1 MCPGTREGDRAVELL
16 AAFAVFLIGTFACM
30 VLGYSLSWGL
40 ALGLV
45 CFTVVGLRRGLT
57 LRALLRMA
65 GEGARTS
72 LVVLRILVLIG
83 FLTAL
88 WRASG
93 TIAFF
98 VHTGLKWM
106 HPSTFYLSAFLLAST
121 LSMAFGSSFGVA
133 GTAGVILAAIA
144 RSGGASLAITGGAVL
159 SGAYLGE
166 RLSPASSSAALTA
179 ALAGVEQRD
188 FQLRMW
194 RTTPLPLVLSLVF
207 YGGISLLYPIQR
219 VDQTILTAL
228 EEGFDLSWTAVLPAV
243 ILLVLPFFKVSAARS
258 ILVSCGAA
266 AVLAVWGQGKPLAEV
281 AWSCVTGYVV
291 DQPALTGILSGGG
304 LFSMVNGMCIVLFSC
319 ASSGILNGAEL
330 LEPVKAQLERIAR
343 RTDLYVTTAAVSVAS
358 EALLCNQS
366 IALVLTEQMMGES
379 FRRSG
384 KGGLPLSQALGNTAI
399 VLAAV
404 VPWSIAGS
412 VPLEAMGASAPAIP
426 FSFFLFAAPMCDW
439 LLHRRQ
445 YQLK

>member
-1 MCPGTREGDRAVELL
+1 MELL
-16 AAFAVFLIGTFACM
+16 IAFAVFLVGTFICM
-30 VLGYSLSWGL
+30 ALGWSLSWGL

-72 LVVLRILVLIG
+72 LVVVRILVLIG

-106 HPSTFYLSAFLLAST
+106 HPSTFYLAAFLLAAA

-144 RSGGASLAITGGAVL
+144 RSGEASLAITGGAVL

-179 ALAGVEQRD
+179 ALAGVEQHD

-266 AVLAVWGQGKPLAEV
+266 AVLAVWEQGRPLAEV

-291 DQPALTGILSGGG
+291 EQPELTGILSGGG
-304 LFSMVNGMCIVLFSC
+304 LLSMVNGMCIVLFSC
-319 ASSGILNGAEL
+319 ASSGILNGAKL
-330 LEPVKAQLERIAR
+330 LEPVKVQLDRMAR

-358 EALLCNQS
+358 AALLCNQS
-366 IALVLTEQMMGES
+366 IALVLTEQMIGES

-384 KGGLPLSQALGNTAI
+384 KGGLLLSQALGNTAI

-412 VPLEAMGASAPAIP
+412 VPLEAMGSSVLAIP
-426 FSFFLFAAPMCDW
+426 FSFFLFAAPVCDW

-445 YQLK
+445 FQMEQD

>member
-1 MCPGTREGDRAVELL
+1 MA
-16 AAFAVFLIGTFACM
+16 
-30 VLGYSLSWGL
+30 LGWSLSWGL

-45 CFTVVGLRRGLT
+45 CFTLVGLRRGLS
-57 LRALLRMA
+57 LRALVRMA

-98 VHTGLKWM
+98 VHTGLEWM
-106 HPSTFYLSAFLLAST
+106 HPSAFYLAAFLLASA

-144 RSGGASLAITGGAVL
+144 RSGGASLAVTGGAVL

-179 ALAGVEQRD
+179 ALAGVEQHD

-194 RTTPLPLVLSLVF
+194 RTTPLPLALSLVF
-207 YGGISLLYPIQR
+207 YGGISLLHPIQQ
-219 VDQTILTAL
+219 VDQTILRAL
-228 EEGFDLSWTAVLPAV
+228 EEGFDLSWTVVLPAV

-266 AVLAVWGQGKPLAEV
+266 AVLAVWEQGRPLAEV
-281 AWSCVTGYVV
+281 AWSCVAGYVV
-291 DQPALTGILSGGG
+291 EQPELTGILSGGG
-304 LFSMVNGMCIVLFSC
+304 LLSMVNGMCIVLLSC

-330 LEPVKAQLERIAR
+330 LEPVKARLERMAR
-343 RTDLYVTTAAVSVAS
+343 RTGLYVTTAAVSVAS
-358 EALLCNQS
+358 AALLCNQS
-366 IALVLTEQMMGES
+366 IALVLTGQMMGES

-384 KGGLPLSQALGNTAI
+384 MDGLLLSQALGNTAI

-412 VPLEAMGASAPAIP
+412 VPLEAMGASALAFP
-426 FSFFLFAAPMCDW
+426 FSFFLFAAPVCDW
-439 LLHRRQ
+439 LCHRKQ
-445 YQLK
+445 FQME

>member
-1 MCPGTREGDRAVELL
+1 MA
-16 AAFAVFLIGTFACM
+16 
-30 VLGYSLSWGL
+30 LGWSLSWGL

-45 CFTVVGLRRGLT
+45 CFTLVGLRRGLS
-57 LRALLRMA
+57 LRALVRMA

-98 VHTGLKWM
+98 VHTGLEWM
-106 HPSTFYLSAFLLAST
+106 HPSAFYLAAFLLASA

-144 RSGGASLAITGGAVL
+144 RSGGASLAVTGGAVL

-179 ALAGVEQRD
+179 ALAGVEQHD

-194 RTTPLPLVLSLVF
+194 RTTPLPLALSLVF
-207 YGGISLLYPIQR
+207 YGGISLLHPIQQ
-219 VDQTILTAL
+219 VDQTILRAL
-228 EEGFDLSWTAVLPAV
+228 EEGFDLSWTVVLPAV
-243 ILLVLPFFKVSAARS
+243 ILLVLPLFKVSAARS

-266 AVLAVWGQGKPLAEV
+266 AVLAVWEQGRPLAEV
-281 AWSCVTGYVV
+281 AWSCVAGYVV
-291 DQPALTGILSGGG
+291 EQPELTGILSGGG
-304 LFSMVNGMCIVLFSC
+304 LLSMVNGMCIVLLSC

-330 LEPVKAQLERIAR
+330 LEPVKARLERMAR
-343 RTDLYVTTAAVSVAS
+343 RTGLYVTTAAVSVAS
-358 EALLCNQS
+358 AALLCNQS
-366 IALVLTEQMMGES
+366 IALVLTGQMMGES

-384 KGGLPLSQALGNTAI
+384 KDGLLLSQTLGNTAI

-412 VPLEAMGASAPAIP
+412 VPLEAMGASALAIP
-426 FSFFLFAAPMCDW
+426 FSFFLFAAPVCDW
-439 LLHRRQ
+439 LCHRKQ
-445 YQLK
+445 FQME

>member
-1 MCPGTREGDRAVELL
+1 MA
-16 AAFAVFLIGTFACM
+16 
-30 VLGYSLSWGL
+30 LGWSLSWGL

-45 CFTVVGLRRGLT
+45 CFTLVGLRRGLS
-57 LRALLRMA
+57 LRALVRMA

-98 VHTGLKWM
+98 VHTGLEWM
-106 HPSTFYLSAFLLAST
+106 HPSAFYLVAFLLASA

-144 RSGGASLAITGGAVL
+144 RSGGASLAVTGGAVL

-179 ALAGVEQRD
+179 ALAGVEQHD

-194 RTTPLPLVLSLVF
+194 RTTPLPLALSLVF
-207 YGGISLLYPIQR
+207 YGGISLLHPIQQ
-219 VDQTILTAL
+219 VDQTILRAL
-228 EEGFDLSWTAVLPAV
+228 EEGFDLSWTVVLPAV

-266 AVLAVWGQGKPLAEV
+266 AVLAVWEQGRPLAEV
-281 AWSCVTGYVV
+281 AWSCVAGYVV
-291 DQPALTGILSGGG
+291 EQPELTGILSGGG
-304 LFSMVNGMCIVLFSC
+304 LLSMVNGMCIVLLSC

-330 LEPVKAQLERIAR
+330 LEPVKARLERMAR
-343 RTDLYVTTAAVSVAS
+343 RTGLYVTTAAVSVAS
-358 EALLCNQS
+358 AALLCNQS
-366 IALVLTEQMMGES
+366 IALVLTGQMMGES

-384 KGGLPLSQALGNTAI
+384 KDGLLLSQTLGNTAI

-412 VPLEAMGASAPAIP
+412 VPLEAMGASALAIP
-426 FSFFLFAAPMCDW
+426 FSFFLFAAPVCDW
-439 LLHRRQ
+439 LCHRKQ
-445 YQLK
+445 FQME

>member
-1 MCPGTREGDRAVELL
+1 MA
-16 AAFAVFLIGTFACM
+16 
-30 VLGYSLSWGL
+30 LGWSLSWGL
-40 ALGLV
+40 ARGLV
-45 CFTVVGLRRGLT
+45 CFTLVGLRRGLS
-57 LRALLRMA
+57 LRALVRMA

-98 VHTGLKWM
+98 VHTGLEWM
-106 HPSTFYLSAFLLAST
+106 HPSAFYLAAFLLASA

-144 RSGGASLAITGGAVL
+144 RSGGASLAVTGGAVL

-179 ALAGVEQRD
+179 ALAGVEQHD

-194 RTTPLPLVLSLVF
+194 RTTPLPLALSLVF
-207 YGGISLLYPIQR
+207 YGGISLLHPIQQ
-219 VDQTILTAL
+219 VDQTILRAL
-228 EEGFDLSWTAVLPAV
+228 EEGFDLSWTVVLPAV

-266 AVLAVWGQGKPLAEV
+266 AVLAVWEQGRPLAEV
-281 AWSCVTGYVV
+281 AWSCVAGYVV
-291 DQPALTGILSGGG
+291 EQPELTGILSGGG
-304 LFSMVNGMCIVLFSC
+304 LLSMVNGMCIVLLSC

-330 LEPVKAQLERIAR
+330 LEPVKARLERMAR
-343 RTDLYVTTAAVSVAS
+343 RTGLYVTTAAVSVAS
-358 EALLCNQS
+358 AALLCNQS
-366 IALVLTEQMMGES
+366 IALVLTGQMMGES

-384 KGGLPLSQALGNTAI
+384 KDGLLLSQTLGNTAI

-412 VPLEAMGASAPAIP
+412 VPLEAMGASALAIP
-426 FSFFLFAAPMCDW
+426 FSFFLFAAPVCDW
-439 LLHRRQ
+439 LCHRKQ
-445 YQLK
+445 FQME

>member
-1 MCPGTREGDRAVELL
+1 MELL
-16 AAFAVFLIGTFACM
+16 AAFAVFLVGTFACM
-30 VLGYSLSWGL
+30 ALGWSLSWGL

-45 CFTVVGLRRGLT
+45 CFTLVGLRRGLS
-57 LRALLRMA
+57 LRALVRMA

-93 TIAFF
+93 TITFF
-98 VHTGLKWM
+98 VHTGLEWM
-106 HPSTFYLSAFLLAST
+106 HPSAFYLAAFLLASA

-144 RSGGASLAITGGAVL
+144 RSGGASLAVTGGAVL

-179 ALAGVEQRD
+179 ALAGVEQHD

-194 RTTPLPLVLSLVF
+194 RTTPLPLALSLVF
-207 YGGISLLYPIQR
+207 YGGISLLHPNQQ
-219 VDQTILTAL
+219 VNQTILRAL
-228 EEGFDLSWTAVLPAV
+228 EEGFDLSWTVVLPAV

-266 AVLAVWGQGKPLAEV
+266 AVLAVWEQGRPLAEV
-281 AWSCVTGYVV
+281 AWSCVAGYVV
-291 DQPALTGILSGGG
+291 EQPELTGILSGGG
-304 LFSMVNGMCIVLFSC
+304 LLSMVNGMCIVLLSC

-330 LEPVKAQLERIAR
+330 LEPVKARLERMAR
-343 RTDLYVTTAAVSVAS
+343 RTGLYVTTAAVSVAS
-358 EALLCNQS
+358 AALLCNQS
-366 IALVLTEQMMGES
+366 IALVLTGQMMGES

-384 KGGLPLSQALGNTAI
+384 KDGLLLSQTLGNTAI

-412 VPLEAMGASAPAIP
+412 VPLEAMGASALAIP
-426 FSFFLFAAPMCDW
+426 FSFFLFAAPVCDW
-439 LLHRRQ
+439 LCHRKQ
-445 YQLK
+445 FQME

>member
-1 MCPGTREGDRAVELL
+1 MA
-16 AAFAVFLIGTFACM
+16 
-30 VLGYSLSWGL
+30 LGWSLSWGL

-45 CFTVVGLRRGLT
+45 CFTLVGLRRGLS
-57 LRALLRMA
+57 LRALVRMA

-98 VHTGLKWM
+98 VHTGLEWM
-106 HPSTFYLSAFLLAST
+106 HPSAFYLAAFLLASA

-133 GTAGVILAAIA
+133 GTAGGILAAIA
-144 RSGGASLAITGGAVL
+144 RSGGASLAVTGGAVL

-179 ALAGVEQRD
+179 ALAGVEQHD

-194 RTTPLPLVLSLVF
+194 RTTPLPLALSLVF
-207 YGGISLLYPIQR
+207 YGGISLLHPIQQ
-219 VDQTILTAL
+219 VDQTILRAL
-228 EEGFDLSWTAVLPAV
+228 EEGFDLSWTVVLPAV

-266 AVLAVWGQGKPLAEV
+266 AVLAVWEQGRPLAEV
-281 AWSCVTGYVV
+281 AWSCVAGYVV
-291 DQPALTGILSGGG
+291 EQPELTGILSGGG
-304 LFSMVNGMCIVLFSC
+304 LLSMVNGMCIVLLSC

-330 LEPVKAQLERIAR
+330 LEPVKARLERMAR
-343 RTDLYVTTAAVSVAS
+343 RTGLYVTTAAVSVAS
-358 EALLCNQS
+358 TALLCNQS
-366 IALVLTEQMMGES
+366 IALVLTGQMMGES

-384 KGGLPLSQALGNTAI
+384 KDGLLLSQTLGNTAI

-412 VPLEAMGASAPAIP
+412 VPLEAMGASALAIP
-426 FSFFLFAAPMCDW
+426 FSFFLFAAPVCDW
-439 LLHRRQ
+439 LCHRKQ
-445 YQLK
+445 FQME

>member
-1 MCPGTREGDRAVELL
+1 MA
-16 AAFAVFLIGTFACM
+16 
-30 VLGYSLSWGL
+30 LGWSLSWGL

-45 CFTVVGLRRGLT
+45 CFTLVGLRRGLS
-57 LRALLRMA
+57 LRALVRMA

-98 VHTGLKWM
+98 VHTGLEWM
-106 HPSTFYLSAFLLAST
+106 HPSAFYLAAFLLASA

-144 RSGGASLAITGGAVL
+144 RSGGASLAVTGGAVL

-179 ALAGVEQRD
+179 ALAGVEQHD

-194 RTTPLPLVLSLVF
+194 RTTPLPLALSLVF
-207 YGGISLLYPIQR
+207 YGGISLLHPIQQ
-219 VDQTILTAL
+219 VDQTILRAL
-228 EEGFDLSWTAVLPAV
+228 EEGFDLSWTVVLPAV

-266 AVLAVWGQGKPLAEV
+266 AVLAVWEQGRPLAEV
-281 AWSCVTGYVV
+281 AWSCVAGYVV
-291 DQPALTGILSGGG
+291 EQPELTGILSGGG
-304 LFSMVNGMCIVLFSC
+304 LLSMVNGMCIVLLSC

-330 LEPVKAQLERIAR
+330 LEPVKARLERMAR
-343 RTDLYVTTAAVSVAS
+343 RTGLYVTTAAVSVAS
-358 EALLCNQS
+358 AALLCNQS
-366 IALVLTEQMMGES
+366 IVLVLTGQMMGES

-384 KGGLPLSQALGNTAI
+384 KDGLLLSQTLGNTAI

-412 VPLEAMGASAPAIP
+412 VPLEAMGASALAIP
-426 FSFFLFAAPMCDW
+426 FSFFLFAAPVCDW
-439 LLHRRQ
+439 LCHRKQ
-445 YQLK
+445 FQME

>member
-1 MCPGTREGDRAVELL
+1 MA
-16 AAFAVFLIGTFACM
+16 
-30 VLGYSLSWGL
+30 LGWSLSWGL

-45 CFTVVGLRRGLT
+45 CFTLVGLRRGLS
-57 LRALLRMA
+57 LRALVRMA

-93 TIAFF
+93 PIAFF
-98 VHTGLKWM
+98 VHTGLEWM
-106 HPSTFYLSAFLLAST
+106 HPSAFYLAAFLLASA

-144 RSGGASLAITGGAVL
+144 RSGGASLAVTGGAVL

-179 ALAGVEQRD
+179 ALAGVEQHD

-194 RTTPLPLVLSLVF
+194 RTTPLPLALSLVF
-207 YGGISLLYPIQR
+207 YGGISLLHPIQQ
-219 VDQTILTAL
+219 VDQTILRAL
-228 EEGFDLSWTAVLPAV
+228 EEGFDLSWTVVLPAV

-266 AVLAVWGQGKPLAEV
+266 AVLAVWEQGRPLAEV
-281 AWSCVTGYVV
+281 AWSCVAGYVV
-291 DQPALTGILSGGG
+291 EQPELTGILSGGG
-304 LFSMVNGMCIVLFSC
+304 LLSMVNGMCIVLLSC

-330 LEPVKAQLERIAR
+330 LEPVKARLERMAR
-343 RTDLYVTTAAVSVAS
+343 RTGLYVTTAAVSVAS
-358 EALLCNQS
+358 AALLCNQS
-366 IALVLTEQMMGES
+366 IALVLTGQMMGES

-384 KGGLPLSQALGNTAI
+384 KDGLLLSQTLGNTAI

-412 VPLEAMGASAPAIP
+412 VPLEAMGASALAIP
-426 FSFFLFAAPMCDW
+426 FSFFLFAAPVCDW
-439 LLHRRQ
+439 LCHRKQ
-445 YQLK
+445 FQME

>member
-1 MCPGTREGDRAVELL
+1 MELL
-16 AAFAVFLIGTFACM
+16 AAFAVFLVGTFACM
-30 VLGYSLSWGL
+30 ALGWSLSWGL

-45 CFTVVGLRRGLT
+45 CFTLVGLRRGLS
-57 LRALLRMA
+57 LRALVRME

-98 VHTGLKWM
+98 VHTGLEWM
-106 HPSTFYLSAFLLAST
+106 HPSAFYLAAFLLASA

-144 RSGGASLAITGGAVL
+144 RSGGASLAVTGGAVL

-179 ALAGVEQRD
+179 ALAGVEQHD

-194 RTTPLPLVLSLVF
+194 RTTPLPLALSLVF
-207 YGGISLLYPIQR
+207 YGGISLLHPIQQ
-219 VDQTILTAL
+219 VDQTILRAL
-228 EEGFDLSWTAVLPAV
+228 EEGFDLSWTVVLPAV

-266 AVLAVWGQGKPLAEV
+266 AVLAVWEQGRPLAEV
-281 AWSCVTGYVV
+281 AWSCVAGYVV
-291 DQPALTGILSGGG
+291 EQPELTGILSGGG
-304 LFSMVNGMCIVLFSC
+304 LLSMVNGMCIVLLSC

-330 LEPVKAQLERIAR
+330 LEPVKARLERMAR
-343 RTDLYVTTAAVSVAS
+343 RTGLYVTTAAVSVAS
-358 EALLCNQS
+358 AALLCNQS
-366 IALVLTEQMMGES
+366 IALVLTGQMMGES

-384 KGGLPLSQALGNTAI
+384 KDGLLLSQALGNTAI

-412 VPLEAMGASAPAIP
+412 VPLEAMGASALAIP
-426 FSFFLFAAPMCDW
+426 FSFFLFAAPVCDW
-439 LLHRRQ
+439 LCHRKQ
-445 YQLK
+445 FQME

>member
-1 MCPGTREGDRAVELL
+1 MA
-16 AAFAVFLIGTFACM
+16 
-30 VLGYSLSWGL
+30 LGWSLSWGL

-45 CFTVVGLRRGLT
+45 CFTLVGLRRGLS
-57 LRALLRMA
+57 LRALVRMA

-98 VHTGLKWM
+98 VHTGLEWM
-106 HPSTFYLSAFLLAST
+106 HPSAFYLAAFLLASA

-144 RSGGASLAITGGAVL
+144 RSGGASLAVTGGAVL

-179 ALAGVEQRD
+179 ALAGVEQHD

-194 RTTPLPLVLSLVF
+194 RTTPLPLALSLVF
-207 YGGISLLYPIQR
+207 YGGISLLHPIQQ
-219 VDQTILTAL
+219 VDQTILRAL
-228 EEGFDLSWTAVLPAV
+228 EEGFDLSWTVVLPAV
-243 ILLVLPFFKVSAARS
+243 ILLGLPVFKVSAARS

-266 AVLAVWGQGKPLAEV
+266 AVLAVWEQGRPLAEV
-281 AWSCVTGYVV
+281 AWSCVAGYVV
-291 DQPALTGILSGGG
+291 AQPELTGILSGGG
-304 LFSMVNGMCIVLFSC
+304 LLSMVNGMCIVLLSC

-330 LEPVKAQLERIAR
+330 LEPVKARLERMAR
-343 RTDLYVTTAAVSVAS
+343 RTGLYVTTAAVSVAS
-358 EALLCNQS
+358 AALLCNQS
-366 IALVLTEQMMGES
+366 IALVLTGQMMGES

-384 KGGLPLSQALGNTAI
+384 KDGLLLSQALGNTAI

-412 VPLEAMGASAPAIP
+412 VPLEAMGASALAFP
-426 FSFFLFAAPMCDW
+426 FSFFLFAAPVCDW
-439 LLHRRQ
+439 LCHRKQ
-445 YQLK
+445 FQME

>member
-1 MCPGTREGDRAVELL
+1 MELL
-16 AAFAVFLIGTFACM
+16 AAFAVFLVGTFACM
-30 VLGYSLSWGL
+30 ALGWSLSWGL

-45 CFTVVGLRRGLT
+45 CFTLVGLSRGLS
-57 LRALLRMA
+57 LRALVRMA

-98 VHTGLKWM
+98 VHTGLEWM
-106 HPSTFYLSAFLLAST
+106 HPSAFYLAAFLLASA

-133 GTAGVILAAIA
+133 GTAGGILAAIA
-144 RSGGASLAITGGAVL
+144 RSGGASLAVTGGAVL

-179 ALAGVEQRD
+179 ALAGVEQHD

-194 RTTPLPLVLSLVF
+194 RTTPLPLALSLVF
-207 YGGISLLYPIQR
+207 YGGISLLHPIQQ
-219 VDQTILTAL
+219 VDQTILRAL
-228 EEGFDLSWTAVLPAV
+228 EEGFDLSWTVVLPAV

-266 AVLAVWGQGKPLAEV
+266 AVLAVWEQGRPLAEV
-281 AWSCVTGYVV
+281 AWSCVAGYVV
-291 DQPALTGILSGGG
+291 EQPELTGILSGGG
-304 LFSMVNGMCIVLFSC
+304 LLSMVNGMCIVLLSC

-330 LEPVKAQLERIAR
+330 LEPVKARLERMAR
-343 RTDLYVTTAAVSVAS
+343 RTGLYVTTAAVSVAS
-358 EALLCNQS
+358 AALLCNQS
-366 IALVLTEQMMGES
+366 IALVLTGQMMGES

-384 KGGLPLSQALGNTAI
+384 KDGLLLSQALGNTAI

-412 VPLEAMGASAPAIP
+412 VPLEAMGASALAFP
-426 FSFFLFAAPMCDW
+426 FSFFLFAAPVCDW
-439 LLHRRQ
+439 LCHRKQ
-445 YQLK
+445 FQME

>member
-1 MCPGTREGDRAVELL
+1 MA
-16 AAFAVFLIGTFACM
+16 
-30 VLGYSLSWGL
+30 LGWSLSWGL

-45 CFTVVGLRRGLT
+45 CFTLVGLRRGQS
-57 LRALLRMA
+57 LRALVRMA

-98 VHTGLKWM
+98 VHTGLEWM
-106 HPSTFYLSAFLLAST
+106 HPSAFYLAAFLLASA

-144 RSGGASLAITGGAVL
+144 RSGGASLAVTGGAVL

-179 ALAGVEQRD
+179 ALAGVEQHD

-194 RTTPLPLVLSLVF
+194 RTTPLPLALSLVF
-207 YGGISLLYPIQR
+207 YGGISLLHPIQQ
-219 VDQTILTAL
+219 VDQTILRAL
-228 EEGFDLSWTAVLPAV
+228 EEGFDLSWTVVLPAV

-266 AVLAVWGQGKPLAEV
+266 AVLAVWEQGRPLAEV
-281 AWSCVTGYVV
+281 AWSCVAGYVV
-291 DQPALTGILSGGG
+291 EQPELTGILSGGG
-304 LFSMVNGMCIVLFSC
+304 LLSMVNGMCIVLLSC

-330 LEPVKAQLERIAR
+330 LEPVKARLERMAR
-343 RTDLYVTTAAVSVAS
+343 RTGLYVTTAAVSVAS
-358 EALLCNQS
+358 AALLCNQS
-366 IALVLTEQMMGES
+366 IALVLTGQMMGES

-384 KGGLPLSQALGNTAI
+384 KDGLLLSQTLGNTAI

-412 VPLEAMGASAPAIP
+412 VPLEAMGASALAIP
-426 FSFFLFAAPMCDW
+426 FSFFLFAAPVCDW
-439 LLHRRQ
+439 LCHRKQ
-445 YQLK
+445 FQME

>member
-1 MCPGTREGDRAVELL
+1 MELL
-16 AAFAVFLIGTFACM
+16 AAFAVFLVGTFACTA
-30 VLGYSLSWGL
+30 LGWSLSWGL

-45 CFTVVGLRRGLT
+45 CFTLVGLRRGLS
-57 LRALLRMA
+57 LRALVRMA

-98 VHTGLKWM
+98 VHTGLEWM
-106 HPSTFYLSAFLLAST
+106 HPSAFYLAAFLLASA

-144 RSGGASLAITGGAVL
+144 RSGGASLAVTGGAVL

-179 ALAGVEQRD
+179 ALAGVEQHD

-194 RTTPLPLVLSLVF
+194 RTTPLPLALSLVF
-207 YGGISLLYPIQR
+207 YGGISLLHPIQQ
-219 VDQTILTAL
+219 VDQTILRAL
-228 EEGFDLSWTAVLPAV
+228 EEGFDLSWTVVLPAV

-266 AVLAVWGQGKPLAEV
+266 AVLAVWEQGRPLAEV
-281 AWSCVTGYVV
+281 AWSCVAGYVV
-291 DQPALTGILSGGG
+291 EQPELTGILSGGG
-304 LFSMVNGMCIVLFSC
+304 LLSMVNGMCIVLLSC

-330 LEPVKAQLERIAR
+330 LEPVKARLERMAR
-343 RTDLYVTTAAVSVAS
+343 RTGLYVTTAAVSVAS
-358 EALLCNQS
+358 AALLCNQS
-366 IALVLTEQMMGES
+366 IALVLTGQMMGES

-384 KGGLPLSQALGNTAI
+384 KDGLLLSQALGNTAI

-412 VPLEAMGASAPAIP
+412 VPLEAMGASALAFT
-426 FSFFLFAAPMCDW
+426 FSFFLFAAPVCDW
-439 LLHRRQ
+439 LCHRKQ
-445 YQLK
+445 FQME

>member
-1 MCPGTREGDRAVELL
+1 MA
-16 AAFAVFLIGTFACM
+16 
-30 VLGYSLSWGL
+30 LGWSLSWGL

-45 CFTVVGLRRGLT
+45 CFTLVGLRRGLS
-57 LRALLRMA
+57 LRALVRMA

-98 VHTGLKWM
+98 VHTGLEWM
-106 HPSTFYLSAFLLAST
+106 HPSAFYLAAFLLASA

-144 RSGGASLAITGGAVL
+144 RSGGASLAVTGGAVL

-179 ALAGVEQRD
+179 ALAGVEQHD

-194 RTTPLPLVLSLVF
+194 RTTPLPLALSLVF
-207 YGGISLLYPIQR
+207 YGGISLLHPIQQ
-219 VDQTILTAL
+219 VDQTLLRAL
-228 EEGFDLSWTAVLPAV
+228 EEGFDLSWTVVLPAV

-266 AVLAVWGQGKPLAEV
+266 AVLAVWEQGRPLAEV
-281 AWSCVTGYVV
+281 AWSCVAGYVV
-291 DQPALTGILSGGG
+291 EQPELTGILSGGG
-304 LFSMVNGMCIVLFSC
+304 LLSMVNGMCIVLLSC

-330 LEPVKAQLERIAR
+330 LEPVKARLERMAR
-343 RTDLYVTTAAVSVAS
+343 RTGLYVTTAAVSVAS
-358 EALLCNQS
+358 AALLCNQS
-366 IALVLTEQMMGES
+366 IALVLTGQMMGES

-384 KGGLPLSQALGNTAI
+384 KDGLLLSQALGNTAI

-412 VPLEAMGASAPAIP
+412 VPLEAMGASALAFP
-426 FSFFLFAAPMCDW
+426 FSFFLVAAPVCDW
-439 LLHRRQ
+439 LCHRKQ
-445 YQLK
+445 FQME

>member
-1 MCPGTREGDRAVELL
+1 MA
-16 AAFAVFLIGTFACM
+16 
-30 VLGYSLSWGL
+30 LGWSLSWGL

-45 CFTVVGLRRGLT
+45 CFTLVGLRRGLS
-57 LRALLRMA
+57 LRALVRMA

-98 VHTGLKWM
+98 VHTGLEWM
-106 HPSTFYLSAFLLAST
+106 HPSAFYLAAFLLASA

-144 RSGGASLAITGGAVL
+144 RSGGASLAVTGGAVL

-179 ALAGVEQRD
+179 ALAGVEQHD

-194 RTTPLPLVLSLVF
+194 RTTPLPLALSLVF
-207 YGGISLLYPIQR
+207 YGGISLLHPIQQ
-219 VDQTILTAL
+219 VDQTILRAL
-228 EEGFDLSWTAVLPAV
+228 EEGFDLSWTVVLPAV

-266 AVLAVWGQGKPLAEV
+266 AVLAVWEQGRPLAEV
-281 AWSCVTGYVV
+281 AWSCVAGYVV
-291 DQPALTGILSGGG
+291 EQPELTGILSGGG
-304 LFSMVNGMCIVLFSC
+304 LLSMVNGMCIVLLSC

-330 LEPVKAQLERIAR
+330 LEPVKARLERMAR
-343 RTDLYVTTAAVSVAS
+343 RTGLYVTTAAVSVAS
-358 EALLCNQS
+358 AALLCNQS
-366 IALVLTEQMMGES
+366 IALVLTGQMMGES

-384 KGGLPLSQALGNTAI
+384 KDGLLLSQALGNTAI

-412 VPLEAMGASAPAIP
+412 VPLEAMGVSALAFP
-426 FSFFLFAAPMCDW
+426 FSFFLFAAPVCDW
-439 LLHRRQ
+439 LCHRKQ
-445 YQLK
+445 FQME

>member
-1 MCPGTREGDRAVELL
+1 MELL
-16 AAFAVFLIGTFACM
+16 AAFAVFLVGTFACM
-30 VLGYSLSWGL
+30 ALGWSLSWGL

-45 CFTVVGLRRGLT
+45 CFTLVGLRRGLS
-57 LRALLRMA
+57 LRALVRMA

-83 FLTAL
+83 ILTGL

-98 VHTGLKWM
+98 VHTGLEWM
-106 HPSTFYLSAFLLAST
+106 HPSAFYLAAFLLASA

-144 RSGGASLAITGGAVL
+144 RSGGASLAVTGGAVL

-179 ALAGVEQRD
+179 ALAGVEQHD

-194 RTTPLPLVLSLVF
+194 RTTPLPLALSLVF
-207 YGGISLLYPIQR
+207 YGGISLLHPIQQ
-219 VDQTILTAL
+219 VDQTILRAL
-228 EEGFDLSWTAVLPAV
+228 EEGFDLSWTVVLPVV

-266 AVLAVWGQGKPLAEV
+266 AVLAVWEQGRPLAEV
-281 AWSCVTGYVV
+281 AWSCVAGYVV
-291 DQPALTGILSGGG
+291 EQPELTGILSGGG
-304 LFSMVNGMCIVLFSC
+304 LLSMVNGMCIVLLSC

-330 LEPVKAQLERIAR
+330 LEPVKARLERMAR
-343 RTDLYVTTAAVSVAS
+343 RTGLYVTTAAVSVAS
-358 EALLCNQS
+358 AALLCNQS
-366 IALVLTEQMMGES
+366 IALVLTGQMMGES

-384 KGGLPLSQALGNTAI
+384 KDGLLLSQALGNTAI

-412 VPLEAMGASAPAIP
+412 VPLEAMGASALAIP
-426 FSFFLFAAPMCDW
+426 FSFFLFAAPVCDW
-439 LLHRRQ
+439 LCHRKQ
-445 YQLK
+445 FQME

>member
-1 MCPGTREGDRAVELL
+1 M
-16 AAFAVFLIGTFACM
+16 
-30 VLGYSLSWGL
+30 
-40 ALGLV
+40 
-45 CFTVVGLRRGLT
+45 
-57 LRALLRMA
+57 
-65 GEGARTS
+65 
-72 LVVLRILVLIG
+72 LIG

-98 VHTGLKWM
+98 VHTGLEWM
-106 HPSTFYLSAFLLAST
+106 HPSAFYLAAFLLASA

-144 RSGGASLAITGGAVL
+144 RSGGASLAVTGGAVL

-179 ALAGVEQRD
+179 ALAGVEQHD

-194 RTTPLPLVLSLVF
+194 RTTPLPLALSLVF
-207 YGGISLLYPIQR
+207 YGGISLLHPIQQ
-219 VDQTILTAL
+219 VDQTILRAL
-228 EEGFDLSWTAVLPAV
+228 EEGFDLSWTVVLPAV

-266 AVLAVWGQGKPLAEV
+266 AVLAVWEQGRPLAEV
-281 AWSCVTGYVV
+281 AWSCVAGYVV
-291 DQPALTGILSGGG
+291 EQPELTGILSGGG
-304 LFSMVNGMCIVLFSC
+304 LLSMVNGMCIVLLSC

-330 LEPVKAQLERIAR
+330 LEPVKARLERMAR
-343 RTDLYVTTAAVSVAS
+343 RTGLYVTTAAVSVAS
-358 EALLCNQS
+358 AALLCNQS
-366 IALVLTEQMMGES
+366 IALVLTGQMMGES

-384 KGGLPLSQALGNTAI
+384 KDGLLLSQTLGNTAI

-412 VPLEAMGASAPAIP
+412 VPLEAMGASALAIP
-426 FSFFLFAAPMCDW
+426 FSFFLFAAPVCDW
-439 LLHRRQ
+439 LCHRKQ
-445 YQLK
+445 FQME

>member
-1 MCPGTREGDRAVELL
+1 MA
-16 AAFAVFLIGTFACM
+16 
-30 VLGYSLSWGL
+30 LGWSLSWGL

-45 CFTVVGLRRGLT
+45 CFTLVGLRRGLS
-57 LRALLRMA
+57 LRALVRMA

-98 VHTGLKWM
+98 VHTGLEWM
-106 HPSTFYLSAFLLAST
+106 HPSAFYLAAFLLASA

-144 RSGGASLAITGGAVL
+144 RSGGASLAVTGGAVL

-166 RLSPASSSAALTA
+166 RLSPASSSAALIA
-179 ALAGVEQRD
+179 ALAGVEQHD

-194 RTTPLPLVLSLVF
+194 RTTPLPLALSLVF
-207 YGGISLLYPIQR
+207 YGGISLLHPIQQ
-219 VDQTILTAL
+219 VDQTILRAL
-228 EEGFDLSWTAVLPAV
+228 EEGFDLSWTVVLPAV

-258 ILVSCGAA
+258 ILVSFGAA
-266 AVLAVWGQGKPLAEV
+266 AVLAVWEQGRPLAEV
-281 AWSCVTGYVV
+281 AWSCVAGYVV
-291 DQPALTGILSGGG
+291 EQPELTGILSGGG
-304 LFSMVNGMCIVLFSC
+304 LLSMVNGMCIVLLSC

-330 LEPVKAQLERIAR
+330 LEPVKARLERMAR
-343 RTDLYVTTAAVSVAS
+343 RTGLYVTTAAVSVAS
-358 EALLCNQS
+358 AALLCNQS
-366 IALVLTEQMMGES
+366 IALVLTGQMMGES

-384 KGGLPLSQALGNTAI
+384 KDGLLLSQALGNTAI

-412 VPLEAMGASAPAIP
+412 VPLEAMGASALAFP
-426 FSFFLFAAPMCDW
+426 FSFFLFAAPVCDW
-439 LLHRRQ
+439 LCHRKQ
-445 YQLK
+445 FQME

>member
-1 MCPGTREGDRAVELL
+1 MA
-16 AAFAVFLIGTFACM
+16 
-30 VLGYSLSWGL
+30 LGWSLSWGL

-45 CFTVVGLRRGLT
+45 CFTLVGLRRGLS
-57 LRALLRMA
+57 LRALVRMA

-98 VHTGLKWM
+98 VHTGLEWM
-106 HPSTFYLSAFLLAST
+106 HPSAFYLAAFLLASA

-144 RSGGASLAITGGAVL
+144 RSGGASLAVTGGAVL

-179 ALAGVEQRD
+179 ALAGVEQHS

-194 RTTPLPLVLSLVF
+194 RTTPLPLALSLAF
-207 YGGISLLYPIQR
+207 YGGISLLHPIQR

-228 EEGFDLSWTAVLPAV
+228 EEGFDLSWTVVLPAV
-243 ILLVLPFFKVSAARS
+243 ILLVLPFKVSAARS

-266 AVLAVWGQGKPLAEV
+266 AVLAVWEQGRPLAEV
-281 AWSCVTGYVV
+281 AWSCVAGYVV
-291 DQPALTGILSGGG
+291 EQPELTGILSGGG
-304 LFSMVNGMCIVLFSC
+304 LLSMVNGMCIVLLSC

-330 LEPVKAQLERIAR
+330 LEPVKARLERMAR
-343 RTDLYVTTAAVSVAS
+343 RTGLYVTTAAVSVAS
-358 EALLCNQS
+358 AALLCNQS
-366 IALVLTEQMMGES
+366 IALVLTGQMMGES

-384 KGGLPLSQALGNTAI
+384 KDGLLLSQALGNTAI

-412 VPLEAMGASAPAIP
+412 VPLEAMGASALAIP
-426 FSFFLFAAPMCDW
+426 FSFFLFAAPVCDW
-439 LLHRRQ
+439 LCHRKQ
-445 YQLK
+445 FQME

>member
-1 MCPGTREGDRAVELL
+1 MA
-16 AAFAVFLIGTFACM
+16 
-30 VLGYSLSWGL
+30 LGWSLSWGL
-40 ALGLV
+40 ALGLG
-45 CFTVVGLRRGLT
+45 CFTRVGLRRGLS
-57 LRALLRMA
+57 LRALVRMA

-98 VHTGLKWM
+98 VHTGLEWM
-106 HPSTFYLSAFLLAST
+106 HPSAFYLAAFLLASA

-144 RSGGASLAITGGAVL
+144 RSGGASLAVTGGAVL

-179 ALAGVEQRD
+179 ALAGVEQHD

-194 RTTPLPLVLSLVF
+194 RTTPLPLALSLVF
-207 YGGISLLYPIQR
+207 YGGISLLHPIQQ
-219 VDQTILTAL
+219 VDQTILRAL
-228 EEGFDLSWTAVLPAV
+228 EEGFDLSWTVVLPAV

-266 AVLAVWGQGKPLAEV
+266 AVLAVWEQGRPLAEV
-281 AWSCVTGYVV
+281 AWSCVAGYVV
-291 DQPALTGILSGGG
+291 EQPELTGILSGGG
-304 LFSMVNGMCIVLFSC
+304 LLSMVNGMCIVLLSC

-330 LEPVKAQLERIAR
+330 LEPVKARLERMAR
-343 RTDLYVTTAAVSVAS
+343 RTGLYVTTAAVSVAS
-358 EALLCNQS
+358 AALLCNQS
-366 IALVLTEQMMGES
+366 IALVLTGQMMGES

-384 KGGLPLSQALGNTAI
+384 KDGLLLSQTLGNTAI

-412 VPLEAMGASAPAIP
+412 VPLEAMGASALAIP
-426 FSFFLFAAPMCDW
+426 FSFFLFAAPVCDW
-439 LLHRRQ
+439 LCHRKQ
-445 YQLK
+445 FQME

>member
-1 MCPGTREGDRAVELL
+1 MA
-16 AAFAVFLIGTFACM
+16 
-30 VLGYSLSWGL
+30 LGWSLSWGL

-45 CFTVVGLRRGLT
+45 CFTLVGLRRGLS
-57 LRALLRMA
+57 LRALVRMA

-98 VHTGLKWM
+98 VHTGLEWM
-106 HPSTFYLSAFLLAST
+106 HPSAFYLAAFLLASA

-144 RSGGASLAITGGAVL
+144 RSGGASLAVTGGAVL

-179 ALAGVEQRD
+179 ALAGVEQHD

-194 RTTPLPLVLSLVF
+194 RTTPLPLALSLVF
-207 YGGISLLYPIQR
+207 YGGISLLHPIQQ
-219 VDQTILTAL
+219 VDQTILRAL
-228 EEGFDLSWTAVLPAV
+228 EEGFDLSWTVVLPAV

-266 AVLAVWGQGKPLAEV
+266 AVLAVWEQGRPLAEV
-281 AWSCVTGYVV
+281 AWSCVAGYVV
-291 DQPALTGILSGGG
+291 EQPELTGILSGGG
-304 LFSMVNGMCIVLFSC
+304 LLSMVNGMCIVLLSC

-330 LEPVKAQLERIAR
+330 LEPVKARLERMAR
-343 RTDLYVTTAAVSVAS
+343 RTGLYVTTAAVSVAS
-358 EALLCNQS
+358 TALLCNQS
-366 IALVLTEQMMGES
+366 IALVLTGQMMGES

-384 KGGLPLSQALGNTAI
+384 KDGLLLSQTLGNTAI

-412 VPLEAMGASAPAIP
+412 VPLEAMGASALAIP
-426 FSFFLFAAPMCDW
+426 FSFFLFAAPVCDW
-439 LLHRRQ
+439 LCHRKQ
-445 YQLK
+445 FQME

>member
-1 MCPGTREGDRAVELL
+1 MA
-16 AAFAVFLIGTFACM
+16 
-30 VLGYSLSWGL
+30 LGGSLSWGR

-45 CFTVVGLRRGLT
+45 CFTLVGLRRGLS
-57 LRALLRMA
+57 LRALVRMA

-98 VHTGLKWM
+98 VHTGLEWM
-106 HPSTFYLSAFLLAST
+106 HPSAFYLAAFLLASA

-144 RSGGASLAITGGAVL
+144 RSGGASLAVTGGAVL

-179 ALAGVEQRD
+179 ALAGVEQHD

-194 RTTPLPLVLSLVF
+194 RTTPLPLALSLVF
-207 YGGISLLYPIQR
+207 YGGISLLHPIQQ
-219 VDQTILTAL
+219 VDQTILRAL
-228 EEGFDLSWTAVLPAV
+228 EEGFDLSWTVVLPAV

-266 AVLAVWGQGKPLAEV
+266 AVLAVWEQGRPLAEV
-281 AWSCVTGYVV
+281 AWSCVAGYVV
-291 DQPALTGILSGGG
+291 EQPELTGILSGGG
-304 LFSMVNGMCIVLFSC
+304 LLSMVNGMCIVLLSC

-330 LEPVKAQLERIAR
+330 LEPVKARLERMAR
-343 RTDLYVTTAAVSVAS
+343 RTGLYVTTAAVSVAS
-358 EALLCNQS
+358 AALLCNQS
-366 IALVLTEQMMGES
+366 IALVLTGQMMGES

-384 KGGLPLSQALGNTAI
+384 KDGLLLSQALGNTAI

-412 VPLEAMGASAPAIP
+412 VPLEAMGASALAFP
-426 FSFFLFAAPMCDW
+426 FSFFLFAAPVCDW
-439 LLHRRQ
+439 LCHRKQ
-445 YQLK
+445 FQME

>member
-1 MCPGTREGDRAVELL
+1 MA
-16 AAFAVFLIGTFACM
+16 
-30 VLGYSLSWGL
+30 LGWSLSWGL

-45 CFTVVGLRRGLT
+45 CFTLVGLRRGLS
-57 LRALLRMA
+57 LRALVRMA

-98 VHTGLKWM
+98 VHTGLEWM
-106 HPSTFYLSAFLLAST
+106 HPSAFYLAAFLLASA

-144 RSGGASLAITGGAVL
+144 RSGGARLAVTGGAVL

-179 ALAGVEQRD
+179 ALAGVEQHD

-194 RTTPLPLVLSLVF
+194 RTTPLPLALSLVF
-207 YGGISLLYPIQR
+207 YGGISLLHPIQQ
-219 VDQTILTAL
+219 VDQTILRAL
-228 EEGFDLSWTAVLPAV
+228 EEGFDLSWTVVLPAV

-266 AVLAVWGQGKPLAEV
+266 AVLAVWEQGRPLAEV
-281 AWSCVTGYVV
+281 AWSCVAGYVV
-291 DQPALTGILSGGG
+291 EQPELTGILSGGG
-304 LFSMVNGMCIVLFSC
+304 LLSMVNGMCIVLLSC

-330 LEPVKAQLERIAR
+330 LEPVKARLERMAR
-343 RTDLYVTTAAVSVAS
+343 RTGLYVTTAAVSVAS
-358 EALLCNQS
+358 AALLCNQS
-366 IALVLTEQMMGES
+366 IALVLTGQMMGES

-384 KGGLPLSQALGNTAI
+384 KDGLLLSQTLGNTAI

-412 VPLEAMGASAPAIP
+412 VPLEAMGASALAIP
-426 FSFFLFAAPMCDW
+426 FSFFLFAAPVCDW
-439 LLHRRQ
+439 LCHRKQ
-445 YQLK
+445 FQME

>member
-1 MCPGTREGDRAVELL
+1 MA
-16 AAFAVFLIGTFACM
+16 
-30 VLGYSLSWGL
+30 LGWSLSWGL

-45 CFTVVGLRRGLT
+45 CFTLVGLRRGLS
-57 LRALLRMA
+57 LRALVRMA

-98 VHTGLKWM
+98 VHTGLEWM
-106 HPSTFYLSAFLLAST
+106 HPSAFYLAAFLLASA

-144 RSGGASLAITGGAVL
+144 RSGGVSLAVTGGAVL

-179 ALAGVEQRD
+179 ALAGVEQHD

-194 RTTPLPLVLSLVF
+194 RTTPLPLALSLVF
-207 YGGISLLYPIQR
+207 YGGISLLHPIQQ
-219 VDQTILTAL
+219 VDQTILRAL
-228 EEGFDLSWTAVLPAV
+228 EEGFDLSWTVVLPAV

-266 AVLAVWGQGKPLAEV
+266 AVLAVWEQGRPLAEV
-281 AWSCVTGYVV
+281 AWSCVAGYVV
-291 DQPALTGILSGGG
+291 EQPELTGILSGGG
-304 LFSMVNGMCIVLFSC
+304 LLSMVNGMCIVLLSC

-330 LEPVKAQLERIAR
+330 LEPVKARLERMAR
-343 RTDLYVTTAAVSVAS
+343 RTGLYVTTAAVSVAS
-358 EALLCNQS
+358 AALLCNQS
-366 IALVLTEQMMGES
+366 IALVLTGQMMGES

-384 KGGLPLSQALGNTAI
+384 KDGLLLSQTLGNTAI

-412 VPLEAMGASAPAIP
+412 VPLEAMGASALAIP
-426 FSFFLFAAPMCDW
+426 FSFFLFAAPVCDW
-439 LLHRRQ
+439 LCHRKQ
-445 YQLK
+445 FQME

>member
-1 MCPGTREGDRAVELL
+1 MELL
-16 AAFAVFLIGTFACM
+16 AAFAVFLVGTFACM
-30 VLGYSLSWGL
+30 ALGWSLSWGL

-45 CFTVVGLRRGLT
+45 CFTLVGLRRGLS
-57 LRALLRMA
+57 LRALVRMA

-98 VHTGLKWM
+98 VHTGLEWM
-106 HPSTFYLSAFLLAST
+106 HPSAFYLAAFLLASA

-144 RSGGASLAITGGAVL
+144 RSGGASLAVTGGAVL

-179 ALAGVEQRD
+179 ALAGVEQHD

-194 RTTPLPLVLSLVF
+194 RTTPLPLALVF
-207 YGGISLLYPIQR
+207 YGGISLLHPIQQ
-219 VDQTILTAL
+219 VDQTILRAL
-228 EEGFDLSWTAVLPAV
+228 EEGFDLSWTVVLPAV

-266 AVLAVWGQGKPLAEV
+266 AVLAVWEQGRPLAEV
-281 AWSCVTGYVV
+281 AWSCVAGYVV
-291 DQPALTGILSGGG
+291 EQPELTGILSGGG
-304 LFSMVNGMCIVLFSC
+304 LLSMVNGMCIVLLSC

-330 LEPVKAQLERIAR
+330 LEPVKARLERMAR
-343 RTDLYVTTAAVSVAS
+343 RTGLYVTTAAVSVAS
-358 EALLCNQS
+358 AALLCNQS
-366 IALVLTEQMMGES
+366 IALVLTGQMMGES

-384 KGGLPLSQALGNTAI
+384 KDGLLLSQALGNTAI

-412 VPLEAMGASAPAIP
+412 VPLEAMGASALAIP
-426 FSFFLFAAPMCDW
+426 FSFFLFAAPVCDW
-439 LLHRRQ
+439 LCHRKQ
-445 YQLK
+445 FQME